1 MGEKIRNIHP
11 LHLGKNEY
19 MVELNEGY
27 SEKQGYV
34 IHIQNKYFRYL
45 LKENDFFQFAA
56 EILRSNSELAYIKD
70 HPVHVQDER
79 TFKRNTPQGEESKAQ
94 INRLCKMLTDRNIR
108 YRLIDA
114 YEGYLSVL
122 INNNDYQAFSKLCKE
137 DGFQK
142 KQHPLGRLFDYVFLY
157 QMRPFELY
165 MYQGALLV
173 DCMFQLPCASLTP
186 KTWIPLDRAIQK
198 YVWENELIVDEKL
211 WLDNVSLFIFQTAWS
226 VFYCKGFSK
235 ESREKLCRCL
245 REAAEEKLHEL
256 LKLVF
261 FSYSARLLELSRA
274 EQFDEIIKEYYTYR
288 EY

>member
-1 MGEKIRNIHP
+1 
-11 LHLGKNEY
+11 
-19 MVELNEGY
+19 
-27 SEKQGYV
+27 
-34 IHIQNKYFRYL
+34 
-45 LKENDFFQFAA
+45 
-56 EILRSNSELAYIKD
+56 
-70 HPVHVQDER
+70 
-79 TFKRNTPQGEESKAQ
+79 
-94 INRLCKMLTDRNIR
+94 
-108 YRLIDA
+108 
-114 YEGYLSVL
+114 
-122 INNNDYQAFSKLCKE
+122 
-137 DGFQK
+137 
-142 KQHPLGRLFDYVFLY
+142 
-157 QMRPFELY
+157 MRPFELY